1 MTEQTTASLQS
12 DIIGRVARYPLPP
25 NENNAL
31 IPLFEAIHNS
41 IHAVNDMFGD
51 QTPAKGRI
59 DISISRFTNEEQTI
73 KGFTIADNGVGLNED
88 NYKSFLTPDSVHKM
102 DRGGKGIGRLG
113 WLKVFEKIKISSK
126 YKAVNDNVYQRAFD
140 FVLHE
145 KDHLQNI
152 SHGQATGS
160 SLASGT
166 EIQLVGFTSDFG
178 GKCPAKFERIAQK
191 ILAHFIPL
199 FAAGAA
205 PAIRLIDHDGNIQ
218 SLNDFFREH
227 IVEQHDE
234 EIEVTWSDEVVS
246 EASSEESSEQENG
259 EHVDEEEVTAASG
272 ASTQAIKLTIRHLK
286 CKKSIRPRDT
296 KKKGQK
302 GFNWL
307 YLCAHDRCVS
317 ENPLD
322 SALGL
327 KSLDNEYIYIG
338 CVSGEYLNKH
348 VNQERTSFT
357 FSEEIRDAIRG
368 RVVKGIKGYLKKYI
382 DEQKDI
388 KKEIARKVID
398 QNPQFLFIRDE
409 LDQFVEGLKSSTNEE
424 EIKLEMFRKRMRRAG
439 TFKHLTKDLKNL
451 ASQKEEMEKKIDEYK
466 GFLNDEQKGAL
477 AEYVLKRKSVLDF
490 LDSLTEFFDPEKQ
503 KHHLESA
510 LHSLICPMQADSSDL
525 SFEDH
530 NLWIVDDRLAFF
542 DYFTSDKKL
551 KDFTDIQGLE
561 RPDMALFYEGCFA
574 WRRASNH
581 TDSIVLVEF
590 KRPGRDDYTAQDSPV
605 RQVIDYIKK
614 FKSGSTIKDKK
625 GKTISSITD
634 ATTFHAYIVADLT
647 ATLLTSIE
655 GMPFASTPDNSGRV
669 AHITNPNALVEI
681 VSYEKLL
688 SDARTRNAIFFEKLG
703 IN

>member
-1 MTEQTTASLQS
+1 
-12 DIIGRVARYPLPP
+12 
-25 NENNAL
+25 
-31 IPLFEAIHNS
+31 
-41 IHAVNDMFGD
+41 
-51 QTPAKGRI
+51 
-59 DISISRFTNEEQTI
+59 
-73 KGFTIADNGVGLNED
+73 
-88 NYKSFLTPDSVHKM
+88 
-102 DRGGKGIGRLG
+102 
-113 WLKVFEKIKISSK
+113 
-126 YKAVNDNVYQRAFD
+126 
-140 FVLHE
+140 
-145 KDHLQNI
+145 
-152 SHGQATGS
+152 
-160 SLASGT
+160 
-166 EIQLVGFTSDFG
+166 
-178 GKCPAKFERIAQK
+178 
-191 ILAHFIPL
+191 
-199 FAAGAA
+199 
-205 PAIRLIDHDGNIQ
+205 
-218 SLNDFFREH
+218 
-227 IVEQHDE
+227 
-234 EIEVTWSDEVVS
+234 
-246 EASSEESSEQENG
+246 
-259 EHVDEEEVTAASG
+259 
-272 ASTQAIKLTIRHLK
+272 
-286 CKKSIRPRDT
+286 
-296 KKKGQK
+296 
-302 GFNWL
+302 
-307 YLCAHDRCVS
+307 VS